1 MEKEQ
6 ATFEGTLEFTDGQKA
21 STRLV
26 LSPERVTVVTESG
39 DVPNWD
45 SYDRRHVVRLR
56 VMMHQS
62 GKWMPVL
69 LLASGTNVSLP
80 VFLDRAEAE
89 RLALAF

>member
-1 MEKEQ
+1 MQKEQ
-6 ATFEGTLEFTDGQKA
+6 TAFEGTLEFADGQRA

-26 LSPERVTVVTESG
+26 LSPERVTVVTEAG

-56 VMMHQS
+56 VTMHQS

-80 VFLDRAEAE
+80 VFLDKDDAK